1 MVGDSTL
8 VQPIPGGPDLA
19 ALATFTVDQ
28 AGRLDSWSRPAERLF
43 SRPAAEVLGRHV
55 CDVLL
60 TGAGQRDLI
69 GRALAEVAAGQVWTG
84 QVAGEAPGAAL
95 LLRCEPC
102 PGPAPGVLVIAQLS
116 AGPSTALDEVPGA
129 ARELLADA
137 AARIGS
143 TLDVTRTA
151 DEAVGVAVPAFADG
165 AVIYLAERLLADEFG
180 GPVAGASAV
189 ARRVAVR
196 LAGRPD
202 VGPAGPLPI
211 GEVLA
216 FGPGTPHARVM
227 SGTVALRFDQLD
239 AETAERIGRHP
250 AGRAAA
256 ARFTSYLAVPLLAR
270 GVVLGC
276 VTFARGRGRPAFG
289 PVDAELASGL
299 AARAASCLDNA
310 RRYGQERR
318 TALALQRGL
327 LPARPQVPPG
337 LQVAHWYRP
346 VGANMVGGDW
356 YDIVPLSGG
365 RAVLIVGDVMGHGP
379 EAAAVMVQLR
389 TAAHT
394 LADLELPPAAVLR
407 RLDRLAA
414 GLPGAPFATCVYAV
428 LDPAESCCL
437 IAEAG
442 HLPPLLTH
450 ADGRTDV
457 LDLPP
462 GLPLGL
468 GGEAF
473 QPTQISLPPGATL
486 ALYTDGLVES
496 RTRPLGDGMAALA
509 DALSGALAPDG
520 PELDTACAAVAAR
533 LMQRGEDDITLVLAR
548 VSPA

>member
-8 VQPIPGGPDLA
+8 VQPTPGGPDLA
-19 ALATFTVDQ
+19 ALATFTLDQ

-43 SRPAAEVLGRHV
+43 SRRAAEVLGRHV

-60 TGAGQRDLI
+60 TGPGQRDLI
-69 GRALAEVAAGQVWTG
+69 GRALAEVAVGQVWTG
-84 QVAGEAPGAAL
+84 QVAGEAPGEAL

-102 PGPAPGVLVIAQLS
+102 PRPAAGVLVIAQLS
-116 AGPSTALDEVPGA
+116 AGPSVALA
-129 ARELLADA
+129 TRALLSEA

-143 TLDVTRTA
+143 TLDVNRTA
-151 DEAVGVAVPAFADG
+151 DEAVAVAVPAFADG

-202 VGPAGPLPI
+202 HGPAGPLPV

-216 FGPGTPHARVM
+216 FGPGTPHAQVM

-276 VTFARGRGRPAFG
+276 VTFARAAGRPPFG
-289 PVDAELASGL
+289 PDDTELASGL
-299 AARAASCLDNA
+299 ADRAASCLDNA

-356 YDIVPLSGG
+356 YDIVPVSGG

-428 LDPAESCCL
+428 LDPAGSCCL

-442 HLPPLLTH
+442 HLPPLLTR

-496 RTRPLGDGMAALA
+496 RTRPLGDGMDALA
-509 DALSGALAPDG
+509 DALSGALAPAR
-520 PELDTACAAVAAR
+520 PAALDAACTAVTAQ
-533 LMQRGEDDITLVLAR
+533 LMQLGEDDITLVLAQ